1 MSEWSKE
8 HAWKVCIPL
17 KGIEGSNPSLSANNP
32 VKTIK
37 ILKIKSL
44 QDFVLVQNLHFMHQ
58 FATKKCVFLTYF
70 LPILL

>member
-1 MSEWSKE
+1 
-8 HAWKVCIPL
+8 
-17 KGIEGSNPSLSANNP
+17 
-32 VKTIK
+32 
-37 ILKIKSL
+37 L